1 MSPSH
6 PGSFLHGKD
15 KWTNTVSTYQ
25 PICLINN
32 AEKAELKLKPLKGT
46 KCLIWHHQSVFN
58 LNGILIDWDKGPNFC
73 AAESKSSESKIWTW
87 KKNNGVFHRRTSRS
101 FVFMRIFISLP
112 LLIILSGKWSS
123 APFFYFFLC
132 FLCGLVWIC
141 SVQEF
146 LWRKHFLS
154 VHKREKLEFVDWSAS
169 SGAKLKCLCLSWWH
183 VSCFLWNQCIFSF

>member
-15 KWTNTVSTYQ
+15 KWTQFPHTKH
-25 PICLINN
+25 ICLINN

-58 LNGILIDWDKGPNFC
+58 FNGILIDWDKGPNFC
-73 AAESKSSESKIWTW
+73 TAESKSSENKLWTW
-87 KKNNGVFHRRTSRS
+87 KQNNEVFLQKNFLKFCLHEN
-101 FVFMRIFISLP
+101 IFSLP

-123 APFFYFFLC
+123 TQFFFSLC

-154 VHKREKLEFVDWSAS
+154 VHKQRESQVCRLTCKLRCQTEVFMSNLVT
-169 SGAKLKCLCLSWWH
+169 
-183 VSCFLWNQCIFSF
+183 CFMFSLEPMHL

>member
-15 KWTNTVSTYQ
+15 KWTQFPHTKH
-25 PICLINN
+25 ICLINN

-58 LNGILIDWDKGPNFC
+58 FNGILIDWDKGPNFC
-73 AAESKSSESKIWTW
+73 TAESKSSENKLWTW
-87 KKNNGVFHRRTSRS
+87 KQNNEVFLQKNFLKFCLHEN
-101 FVFMRIFISLP
+101 IFSLP

-123 APFFYFFLC
+123 TQFFFPCASSVVWFEFVLC
-132 FLCGLVWIC
+132 RNFSEGNIFC
-141 SVQEF
+141 
-146 LWRKHFLS
+146 LS
-154 VHKREKLEFVDWSAS
+154 TSKEKLKFVDWPAS
-169 SGAKLKCLCLSWWH
+169 SGAKLKCLCLTWWH

>member
-15 KWTNTVSTYQ
+15 KWTQFPHTKH
-25 PICLINN
+25 ICLINN

-58 LNGILIDWDKGPNFC
+58 FNGILIDWDKGPNFC
-73 AAESKSSESKIWTW
+73 TAESKSSENKLWTW
-87 KKNNGVFHRRTSRS
+87 KQNNEVFLQKNFLKFCLHEN
-101 FVFMRIFISLP
+101 IFSLP

-123 APFFYFFLC
+123 TQFFFSLC

-154 VHKREKLEFVDWSAS
+154 VHKQRETQVCRLTCKLRCQTEVFMSNLVT
-169 SGAKLKCLCLSWWH
+169 
-183 VSCFLWNQCIFSF
+183 CFMFSLEPMHL